1 MSKQLEGSTMYW
13 RKKVMAPA
21 PGLMTVD
28 EYFRTP
34 ETVKPME
41 LAYGKLRVADS
52 PSPIHQSAVA
62 DLFRALDEHVRRR
75 QLGKVWIAPLDVVLN
90 ARQALIVQPDLF
102 FISNDRAAM
111 VTDRIY
117 GAPDL
122 VIEVLSPNP
131 RIGQTEERVRWF
143 ADNGVRECWLLHQ
156 LEVSLAVLRFENERV
171 AARELFTRRQPIASS
186 VLPEFQASLNEILG

>member
-1 MSKQLEGSTMYW
+1 MSTTYW
-13 RKKVMAPA
+13 RKKTMAPA

-41 LAYGKLRVADS
+41 LVFGTLRVADS
-52 PSPIHQSAVA
+52 PSPVHQSAVA
-62 DLFRALDEHVRRR
+62 DLFRALDEHVRIL

-102 FISNDRAAM
+102 FISNDRAVM

-143 ADNGVRECWLLHQ
+143 AENGVRECWLLHQ
-156 LEVSLAVLRFENERV
+156 VDVSLSVLRFDNERL
-171 AARELFTRRQPIASS
+171 AGRERFTRRQPIVSS
-186 VLPEFQASLNEILG
+186 VLPSFRVSLSEILD

>member
-1 MSKQLEGSTMYW
+1 
-13 RKKVMAPA
+13 MAPA

-41 LAYGKLRVADS
+41 LVYGALRVADS
-52 PSPIHQSAVA
+52 PSPVHQSAVA
-62 DLFRALDEHVRRR
+62 DLFRALDEHVRIL
-75 QLGKVWIAPLDVVLN
+75 QLGKMWIAPLDVVLN
-90 ARQALIVQPDLF
+90 ASQALIVQPDLF
-102 FISNDRAAM
+102 FISNSRSAAI

-143 ADNGVRECWLLHQ
+143 AENGVRECWLLHQ
-156 LEVSLAVLRFENERV
+156 REVSLAVLRFEHERL
-171 AARELFTRRQPIASS
+171 ASRNLFTRRQPIVSS
-186 VLPEFQASLNEILG
+186 VLPSFSVSLDEILA

>member
-1 MSKQLEGSTMYW
+1 
-13 RKKVMAPA
+13 MAPA

-41 LAYGKLRVADS
+41 LVFGALRVADS
-52 PSPIHQSAVA
+52 PSPVHQSAVA
-62 DLFRALDEHVRRR
+62 DLFRALDEHVRIL
-75 QLGKVWIAPLDVVLN
+75 QLGKMWIAPLDVVLN
-90 ARQALIVQPDLF
+90 ASQALIVQPDLF
-102 FISNDRAAM
+102 FISNRVSNNRAAI

-131 RIGQTEERVRWF
+131 RIGQTEERVQWF
-143 ADNGVRECWLLHQ
+143 AENGVRECWLLHQ
-156 LEVSLAVLRFENERV
+156 REVSLAVLRFENERL
-171 AARELFTRRQPIASS
+171 AARNLFTRRQPIVSS
-186 VLPEFQASLNEILG
+186 VLPSFSASLDEILG

>member
-1 MSKQLEGSTMYW
+1 MT
-13 RKKVMAPA
+13 PA

-41 LAYGKLRVADS
+41 LVFGALRVADS
-52 PSPIHQSAVA
+52 PSPVHQSAVA
-62 DLFRALDEHVRRR
+62 DLFRALDEHVRIL

-90 ARQALIVQPDLF
+90 ASQALIVQPDLF
-102 FISNDRAAM
+102 FISNNRSAAI

-143 ADNGVRECWLLHQ
+143 AENGVRECWLLHQ
-156 LEVSLAVLRFENERV
+156 SEVSLAVLRFENECLAGRD
-171 AARELFTRRQPIASS
+171 LFTRRQPIVSS
-186 VLPEFQASLNEILG
+186 VLPSFNASLSEILL